1 MSKTSEYRRAGR
13 AAQVSS
19 VAFAML
25 GGFIAQPALAQT
37 FAPDDQDRGAG
48 SPTTLEEVTV
58 NGQRQVQAPK
68 QTAPLRDTPRAIT
81 VIPEQIISTTGS
93 VTLMDALRTVPG
105 ITFGA
110 GEGGNPLGDRPFL
123 RGADTQ
129 SSTFVD
135 GVRDIGAQSREVF
148 NVEGVEVIKGASGAY
163 TGRGGAGGGI
173 YINNKSAKLGN
184 FFAGSVGVGTD
195 DYGRVTLDGNYQIS
209 DTAAFRLNA
218 LWHDAHVAGR
228 DEVYNSRWGF
238 APSLALGLGTATR
251 AYLSYYHL
259 ESDDMPDPGLPY
271 NNPALRERTDLPRVL
286 QTGDGSPVNVDRSTF
301 YGLTNRDFRKESVDI
316 GTVRL
321 EHDLS
326 ANLHLRNTTRYS
338 ESNQDYIYTQPDD
351 SQGNIYYGLVWRRAN
366 TRVSDVNTLF
376 NQTDLYG
383 TFTTGSLK
391 HSFSVG
397 LELSREEGENDSY
410 NVTSGGSALS
420 AYNRCLP
427 AAVASFNCTSLNNP
441 NPNDAWVGSITR
453 NNNPTN
459 SKTTTKGLYAFD
471 TITLNPQWQ
480 VNVGLRFDRYESE
493 FISARSAATAN
504 PANTRTTYT
513 REDDLVNYQLGLVYK
528 PASNATVYAT
538 YSTSSTPTGNALAQ
552 GVDSNALS
560 SDANAAFSPEEST
573 AYEIGAKWDVL
584 GEALSL
590 SAAIFRVDTDN
601 ARVTI
606 ADGTVAQVGEKR
618 IQGLELGA
626 SGQITPEW
634 SVFAGYTYLDSELV
648 KAGGSGAAYGLNDG
662 IRFPMTP
669 EHSASITTNYQL
681 TPALNVGG
689 GVYYMGKVYGN
700 ASPTSTKY
708 VPDYTRVDLNASY
721 IINRNLDLR
730 LNVQNLT
737 DEFYFNQA
745 YTTHLASVAPG
756 RSATLTLNF
765 RY

>member
-1 MSKTSEYRRAGR
+1 MTKSLETRRSVR
-13 AAQVSS
+13 AVQVSS

-25 GGFIAQPALAQT
+25 GGFAAQPALAET
-37 FAPDDQDRGAG
+37 FAPEDQERGAG
-48 SPTTLEEVTV
+48 AATVEDVIV

-173 YINNKSAKLGN
+173 YINNKTAQLDT
-184 FFAGSVGVGTD
+184 FIAGSVGVGTA
-195 DYGRVTLDGNYQIS
+195 DYGRVTLDGNYQLS
-209 DTAAFRLNA
+209 DTAAVRLTGV
-218 LWHDAHVAGR
+218 WHDAHVAGR

-259 ESDDMPDPGLPY
+259 ESDDLPDTGLPY
-271 NNPALRERTDLPRVL
+271 NNPLLRPRTDLPRTSVE
-286 QTGDGSPVNVDRSTF
+286 GDGSPVRVDRSAF

-316 GTVRL
+316 GTVRV

-351 SQGNIYYGLVWRRAN
+351 SQGNIYYGLVWRRTN
-366 TRVSDVNTLF
+366 SRVSDVNTLF

-383 TFTTGSLK
+383 SFATGGLK

-410 NVTSGGSALS
+410 NVTSGGLALS

-427 AAVASFNCTSLNNP
+427 AAVASFNCTTLINP
-441 NPNDAWVGSITR
+441 NPNDPWVGSITR
-453 NNNPTN
+453 NNNPSD

-471 TITLNPQWQ
+471 TITLSPQWQ
-480 VNVGLRFDRYESE
+480 VNLGLRFDRYEAE
-493 FISARSAATAN
+493 FTSARAAATPFA
-504 PANTRTTYT
+504 RTTFR
-513 REDDLVNYQLGLVYK
+513 REDDLVNYQVGLVYK
-528 PASNATVYAT
+528 PVTNATVYAT
-538 YSTSSTPTGNALAQ
+538 YSTSSTPTGNAAGQ
-552 GVDSNALS
+552 GLDSNALN
-560 SDANAAFSPEEST
+560 SDINAAFQPEENK
-573 AYEIGAKWDVL
+573 AFEIGAKWDVL
-584 GEALSL
+584 DQALSL

-618 IQGLELGA
+618 IQGVELGA
-626 SGQITPEW
+626 SGQITPAW
-634 SVFAGYTYLDSELV
+634 TVFAGYTYLDSELV
-648 KAGGSGAAYGLNDG
+648 KAGGAGVAFGLNDG

-669 EHSASITTNYQL
+669 EHSASVTTNYQL
-681 TPALNVGG
+681 TPQLNVGG

-700 ASPTSTKY
+700 ASTATINSTKF
-708 VPDYTRVDLNASY
+708 VPDYTRVDLNAAY
-721 IINRNLDLR
+721 QINQALDLR

-745 YTTHLASVAPG
+745 YPTHYASVAPG